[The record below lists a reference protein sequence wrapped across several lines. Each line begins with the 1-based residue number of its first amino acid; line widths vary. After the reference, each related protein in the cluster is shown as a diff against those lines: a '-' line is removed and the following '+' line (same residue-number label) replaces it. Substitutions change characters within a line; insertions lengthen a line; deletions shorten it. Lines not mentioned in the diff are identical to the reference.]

1 MKNIFCKFVFAIF
14 LCLINLQLIAASF
27 NEKIPLYFKLTNEN
41 LLAGQNSLNIDLCDS
56 RQDLR
61 YVIGNMLNTLIT
73 KLCFYSGS
81 LHNIP

>member
-1 MKNIFCKFVFAIF
+1 MNKFYNYNSSSHQV
-14 LCLINLQLIAASF
+14 LLNL
-27 NEKIPLYFKLTNEN
+27 KVKP
-41 LLAGQNSLNIDLCDS
+41 
-56 RQDLR
+56 QDLR